1 MYIKLFEFLEVAQS
15 LLKSVLFKKILCP
28 SHNILT
34 LRNKPDLEAG
44 KTSIS
49 FCQQPTLINDKP
61 SSEPSNLVDIN
72 NKNSQSTKNAKRL

>member
-1 MYIKLFEFLEVAQS
+1 M
-15 LLKSVLFKKILCP
+15 
-28 SHNILT
+28 
-34 LRNKPDLEAG
+34 NKPDLEAG

-49 FCQQPTLINDKP
+49 ICQQSTLINDKP

>member
-1 MYIKLFEFLEVAQS
+1 M
-15 LLKSVLFKKILCP
+15 
-28 SHNILT
+28 
-34 LRNKPDLEAG
+34 NKPDLEAG